1 MSSGY
6 PLVNLPP
13 LIRLNLKDDKYRL
26 GSGDVIQADNVF
38 INEDGSI
45 DRVDG
50 ITNILNSALSSI
62 CLLSLIEWERW
73 DGTLEL
79 LFLDGT
85 TLRRYNNDGTSTIIK
100 SGLTDSAKIR
110 YVSYNDALYMG
121 NGLDTNKVH
130 YPTHRHKIGR
140 TAITTANATD
150 LATVKTLA
158 NALKADMNLHLA
170 STTQH
175 NAADTTN
182 TIGFTDL
189 VGGDSQATTNTA
201 VNELKTD
208 YNAHRSQS
216 GVHPETDSYHL
227 VEAANATD
235 LATSIT
241 LVNEIKLCYNQHI
254 QDEKIMLW
262 TFPAPSGACTAA
274 ITTGT
279 ALEVGAYKYV
289 YTYYN
294 PINGVRT
301 PPSTAVSI
309 TTTTGNEAVNLTVIA
324 PSTDPQGIQIE
335 IWRTVVAGSTYYKVA
350 TITNVNTTY
359 ADTTPDASLGTALD
373 TEGLTTVPNTN
384 IFLLYN
390 DYVYMA
396 GDYANPFRLYFT
408 NPLQPQYYDP
418 TTNFFDFDVAITG
431 LMKLPNGILVFER
444 YKTWFLAG
452 TIPWTFAPKILLSP
466 VVGVRCQEALCYLAE
481 GVVGGISEYGIFAT
495 DSTTINM
502 LSDEINSELLT
513 KNLESAVLTYDSF
526 NRRLYAIVAEN

>member
-1 MSSGY
+1 MPTLY
-6 PLVNLPP
+6 PLVDLAP
-13 LIRLNLKDDKYRL
+13 LKGLNLKDDKYRL
-26 GSGDVIQADNVF
+26 QPGDLIQADNVF
-38 INEDGSI
+38 VNEDGSV
-45 DRVDG
+45 DRIDG
-50 ITNILNSALSSI
+50 ITDILTADLSSAY
-62 CLLSLIEWERW
+62 LLSLYEWERW

-85 TLRRYNNDGTSTIIK
+85 TLRKYNNDGTSTIVK
-100 SGLTDSAKIR
+100 SGLTNSAKVR

-121 NGLDTNKVH
+121 NGLDSNKVH

-140 TAITTANATD
+140 TAISTANATD
-150 LATVKTLA
+150 LPTVKALA

-170 STTQH
+170 SVTQH
-175 NAADTTN
+175 NVADTTN

-227 VEAANATD
+227 VEAAAASD

-241 LVNEIKLCYNQHI
+241 LVNQIKLCYNQHI

-279 ALEVGAYKYV
+279 ALEVGVYKYV

-309 TTTTGNEAVNLTVIA
+309 TTTTGNEAVNLTVIV

-335 IWRTVVAGSTYYKVA
+335 IWRTVVAGATYYKVA

-359 ADTTPDASLGTALD
+359 ADTTPDASLGAALD
-373 TEGLTTVPNTN
+373 TEGFTIVPNTN

-396 GDYANPFRLYFT
+396 GDYTNPFRLYFP
-408 NPLQPQYYDP
+408 NPTQPHYYDP
-418 TTNFFDFDVAITG
+418 TIGFFDFDVAITG
-431 LMKLPNGILVFER
+431 LMKLLNGILIFER
-444 YKTWFLAG
+444 YKTWFLPG
-452 TIPWTFAPKILLSP
+452 TTPWNFAPKVLLSP
-466 VVGVRCQEALCYLAE
+466 VVGVRCQEALCYLDKE
-481 GVVGGISEYGIFAT
+481 TVVGLSEYGAFIT
-495 DSTTINM
+495 DGTGTIII
-502 LSDEINSELLT
+502 SDNINPELLT
-513 KNLESAVLTYDSF
+513 KNSESAVLAYDYF
-526 NRRLYAIVAEN
+526 NRQLYCIVAEN